1 MASVEPLSVVEVL
14 KMSSFEVF
22 ESRYARSPKAPRVG
36 LSRRGYFSLNK
47 FAFELLGRPSRVLLL
62 YDSERALVG
71 LKAADENVPYS
82 YGVVQQGNSE
92 SYILAAKAFC
102 DHCGITYDE
111 VQHFVPRSQDDLL
124 VFEVGEREG

>member
-1 MASVEPLSVVEVL
+1 MEVL
-14 KMSSFEVF
+14 KMPFEVF
-22 ESRYARSPKAPRVG
+22 KSKHARASRGPRIG

-102 DHCGITYDE
+102 DYCGITYDE
-111 VQHFVPRSQDDLL
+111 VQHFVPRSQDDLV
-124 VFEVGEREG
+124 VFEVREQED